1 MSQAYRLSFALA
13 LATVSFAQTTPTIQ
27 APKPKSAAAA
37 ASSVK
42 PNGPPGRSS
51 ANALVAI
58 CSVRKTACWPVPP
71 IPTNIFPGSQN
82 TDENTP
88 QNTDKKT
95 AKNQSANKED
105 CGGLLPELVPSNTAA
120 LAAQLNTVQ
129 RMTVNADTTSP
140 E

>member
-42 PNGPPGRSS
+42 PNGPPVGS
-51 ANALVAI
+51 
-58 CSVRKTACWPVPP
+58 SVRKTACWPVPP